1 MNAIELSIFSS
12 RIEAICEEMGLVLAR
27 TSFSPNIKDRLDFSC
42 ALFDAKG
49 KLFAQ
54 AAHIPVHLGSMAY
67 AMEGI
72 VGAMD
77 WQPGDMLVLNDPFLG
92 GTHLP
97 DVTLVAPL
105 FIKQNNQSQLV
116 AFVANRAHHANIGG
130 DAPGSMPLSTSL
142 EQEGVIIAP
151 SWILKQ
157 GELQQQTLDLLGE
170 IDGTQDGPVTL
181 NSLPLADFAAQIST
195 NQTGLARLEAMISDS
210 GFEAFQSGLNKLN
223 QYARRLSSTVLT
235 AIPNGTYRFTD
246 LMDSDGAGNT
256 DIKIALQLTINNGK
270 IHADFTGT
278 SNQVAGNINCPLS
291 VAAAAVYY
299 VFRCL
304 MPDQIP
310 ACSGAFEDISIT
322 APSGSLLNA
331 QRPAAVAAGNV
342 ETSSRI
348 VDVVLG
354 ALAQVIPNQIPAASH
369 GSMNNVAMG
378 NRDPARGELWD
389 YYETV
394 GGGMGGSA
402 NGNGLSALQT
412 HMTNTL
418 NTPVE
423 SLEAHYPIRIKRY
436 SIRQQSGGDGQ
447 HQGGNGIVREFE
459 FLQNTEITLLTER
472 RTTRPW
478 GLNGGSAGLPGDNR
492 LNRKTLPAKCSL
504 NVKAGDALKIST
516 PGGGGWGGTNS

>member
-72 VGAMD
+72 VSAMD

-105 FIKQNNQSQLV
+105 FIEQQLV
-116 AFVANRAHHANIGG
+116 AFVTNRAHHANIGG
-130 DAPGSMPLSTSL
+130 DAPGSMPLSTNL
-142 EQEGVIIAP
+142 AQEGIIIPP

-157 GELQQQTLDLLGE
+157 GVLQQQTLDLLGE
-170 IDGTQDGPVTL
+170 IDGAQDGPVSL

-195 NQTGLARLEAMISDS
+195 NQTGLARLEAMISDT
-210 GFEAFQSGLNKLN
+210 GFEAFQSGLTKLN

-235 AIPNGTYRFTD
+235 AIPNGTYNFAD

-256 DIKIALQLTINNGK
+256 DIKIVLQLTINNGK

-278 SNQVAGNINCPLS
+278 SHQVDGNINCPLS

-304 MPDQIP
+304 MPDQMP
-310 ACSGAFEDISIT
+310 SCAGAFEDISIT
-322 APSGSLLNA
+322 APPGSLLNA

-354 ALAQVIPNQIPAASH
+354 ALALVIPDQIPAASH

-378 NRDPARGELWD
+378 NRDSARGELWD
-389 YYETV
+389 YYETI
-394 GGGMGGSA
+394 GGGMGASA
-402 NGNGLSALQT
+402 NCDGLNALQT

-436 SIRQQSGGDGQ
+436 SIRCQSGGEGQ
-447 HQGGNGIVREFE
+447 HHGGNGIIREFE
-459 FLQNTEITLLTER
+459 FLQNTEVTLLTER
-472 RTTRPW
+472 RTAQPW
-478 GLNGGSAGLPGDNR
+478 GLNGGSEGLPGENC
-492 LNRKTLPAKCSL
+492 LNGEILNSKCSL
-504 NVKAGDALKIST
+504 KVKAGDVLKIAT
-516 PGGGGWGGTNS
+516 PGGGGWGDTTVN